1 MRLYNGKPLYT
12 LKHLSKNREIDHEE
26 DEVLMKQNEMKVCIG
41 TNYPAPYD
49 LEITDEVTGEV
60 TVLEPMFWSVE
71 GNPDYVAW
79 VQFSIE
85 HPLVVQRKYTFKIK
99 DWDSDVKWEAT
110 LWTSPIYQD

>member
-1 MRLYNGKPLYT
+1 MSNILM
-12 LKHLSKNREIDHEE
+12 HLSENREIDHKE

-41 TNYPAPYD
+41 TSYPAPYD

-60 TVLEPMFWSVE
+60 TVLKPMFWRAEDESA
-71 GNPDYVAW
+71 YFVAW

-85 HPLVVQRKYTFKIK
+85 HQLVMHRKYTFKIK

-110 LWTSPIYQD
+110 LWTSPIYELSPLKK